1 MFIVQIDLAG
11 AEWFVTGYLANE
23 PNMIKVHK
31 EGLSPHEH
39 TGFLM
44 TGVEH
49 EVIKAENKVIED
61 NNFTDPDEITECRK
75 QNFPEMENANWLPR
89 SSSIRQAAKKSN
101 HGLNYGLGYKNFAL
115 HNEMMEAE
123 AKQLVDLY
131 RNKAYP
137 ALPKW
142 YESLKQELQDNQRC
156 LENCFGRKVR
166 LLGSWK
172 PDLFNKA
179 FSFKPQSTIGDITR
193 QVVASIY
200 NDNYPSQVL
209 QQVHDSVVFQLKEK
223 NIKDHANYISK
234 VAFSE
239 KYLRPKLTYSEQ
251 DFYIESDAKV
261 NYNVGKKGAVGLKL
275 TQDVDKQAEYL
286 KEALEKLNAGK

>member
-39 TGFLM
+39 TGHLM
-44 TGVEH
+44 TGLDH
-49 EVIKAENKVIED
+49 DLIKKENKLIED
-61 NNFTDPDEITECRK
+61 QNITTPAEIEQFRSQQLDGILGAT
-75 QNFPEMENANWLPR
+75 WLPR
-89 SSSIRQAAKKSN
+89 GSSIRQAAKKSN

-115 HNEMMEAE
+115 HNDMSEAD
-123 AKQLVDLY
+123 AKMLVELY

-142 YESLKQELQDNQRC
+142 YESIQKELKDNNRV
-156 LENCFGRKVR
+156 LSNCFGRKVR
-166 LLGSWK
+166 LLDVMNSR
-172 PDLFNKA
+172 LFNKA
-179 FSFKPQSTIGDITR
+179 YSFKPQSTIGDITR
-193 QVVASIY
+193 QATAAVY
-200 NDNYPSQVL
+200 NDDYPSEIL
-209 QQVHDSVVFQLKEK
+209 SQVHDAILFQLPSSKD
-223 NIKDHANYISK
+223 IKHNAEYISK
-234 VAFSE
+234 VAFSPTH
-239 KYLRPKLTYSEQ
+239 LRPRLHYSGH

-261 NYNVGKKGAVGLKL
+261 GYNLGKKGAIGLPL

-286 KEALEKLNAGK
+286 EIALDKLR